1 MSEKSKRLSK
11 EEIEDLEI
19 EFSMKHG
26 AEVNRLE
33 RLLIDIYTQCPETV
47 EEQIKRCND
56 FIDTSNQLK
65 EFCKQHGRGGQ
76 SYYNE
81 VVKGDIRLEA
91 IKNELKFLKKYPNGV
106 TLENALLEI
115 HKYLKKHGAVIAKQ
129 LYKHF
134 EGLDYPI
141 IPTIKLMAK
150 IDAVCID
157 DSGDSKVYY
166 LPTEEGRAA
175 FLAIRGIQQKTA
187 EEIEQ
192 VKDSPIESIAF
203 DTEQLTSQLDD
214 MITQV
219 DKEIDGRKKKGFF
232 SKLFGNTHD

>member
-1 MSEKSKRLSK
+1 MAEKSKRLSK

-19 EFSMKHG
+19 EFSMEHG
-26 AEVNRLE
+26 DGVARLE
-33 RLLIDIYTQCPETV
+33 SLLIDIYDQCPETT
-47 EEQIKRCND
+47 EEKFKRCND
-56 FIDTSNQLK
+56 FIETTNQLK
-65 EFCKQHGRGGQ
+65 EFCKQHGRGGV

-81 VVKGDIRLEA
+81 QVKGDIRLEA

-115 HKYLKKHGAVIAKQ
+115 HKYLKKHGAVVANQ
-129 LYKHF
+129 LYKNF
-134 EGLDYPI
+134 DGLDYPV
-141 IPTIKLMAK
+141 IPTIKLMVK
-150 IDAVCID
+150 IDAVCVD
-157 DSGDSKVYY
+157 ESEYPKVYY
-166 LPTEEGRAA
+166 LPTEEGQAA
-175 FLAIRGIQQKTA
+175 LFTIRGIQQKTA

-219 DKEIDGRKKKGFF
+219 DKEIDSRKKKGFF